1 MKNAAKILARSAY
14 MFNPKDRGD
23 PEEVFFLQECALAAG
38 QFLEYIVADGTP
50 EGDPDDLFDSV
61 ALGGLVIAA
70 VSLAK
75 LQNMDLHEL
84 MGAVMSAYRD
94 TDVQH
99 LVDRDVE
106 EDDDGTKH

>member
-1 MKNAAKILARSAY
+1 MKNASKILARSAY
-14 MFNPKDRGD
+14 MFNPKDRGEPD
-23 PEEVFFLQECALAAG
+23 EVFFRQECAMAAS

-61 ALGGLVIAA
+61 ALGGLIIAA

-75 LQNMDLHEL
+75 LQEMDMHEL
-84 MGAVMSAYRD
+84 MGATMSAFRD

-99 LVDRDVE
+99 LVDRDGE
-106 EDDDGTKH
+106 GDGASPT